1 MYTIIILNKILNI
14 ISVNLSKEIN
24 KVSKLISPIIEDKII
39 LNNEIFR
46 FNNVEVAEIIR
57 KS

>member
-1 MYTIIILNKILNI
+1 MYKILNI
-14 ISVNLSKEIN
+14 ISVSLSKEIN